1 MGLSQSTIGNIESG
15 LRDYGKSVV
24 AIAHALSVS
33 PQHLL
38 LETDI
43 DTAVSELMV
52 SGYSSEAMALAWLL
66 DQIPN
71 RMDKVRTNS
80 AATAAILAVF
90 EKPPALGVS
99 S

>member
-1 MGLSQSTIGNIESG
+1 MSQSTIGNIESG

-43 DTAVSELMV
+43 DTAVSELTV